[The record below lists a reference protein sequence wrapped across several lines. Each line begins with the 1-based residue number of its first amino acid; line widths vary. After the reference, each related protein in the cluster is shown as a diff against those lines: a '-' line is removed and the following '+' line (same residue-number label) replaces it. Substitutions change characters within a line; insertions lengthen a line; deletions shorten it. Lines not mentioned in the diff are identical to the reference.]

1 MPIFSDI
8 FIFQV
13 KCRVIKITTGPN
25 PFTNSNQFFLK
36 LLFKSQFSHI
46 MVIWQVFNHQT
57 FTGYFSNLLWSLL
70 EMSSGTI
77 HVQFV
82 YNLRKFT
89 NNLMPCFGL
98 IDKKKQSS
106 VIITS
111 LIRTDT
117 NQMKAKKMTMTWY
130 ALCFPA
136 IFLLSLIQHPH
147 LYCGAFIFEISL
159 SFFSISYFR
168 WSLWRMPECAIR
180 GYARIYKW
188 ENCYW
193 TSKWS
198 INILIKNDL
207 ASWKYWPHAL
217 SKPD

>member
-117 NQMKAKKMTMTWY
+117 NQMKAKKWPWHD
-130 ALCFPA
+130 LHSS
-136 IFLLSLIQHPH
+136 FLQ
-147 LYCGAFIFEISL
+147 YFFFL
-159 SFFSISYFR
+159 SFNTLIYIVAHLFLKFHCLFLAYPISDD
-168 WSLWRMPECAIR
+168 LCGECL
-180 GYARIYKW
+180 
-188 ENCYW
+188 NVQ
-193 TSKWS
+193 
-198 INILIKNDL
+198 
-207 ASWKYWPHAL
+207 
-217 SKPD
+217 